1 MLKYKYKYYILR
13 GMKMKLWKLML
24 WLVMAVT
31 LAAWADD
38 SDVNP
43 ESDGGEGEADSE
55 EVSSG
60 GDLSVA
66 TSGDVVSLDP
76 HGSNDIPSE
85 LVRNI
90 IFDGLVGFD
99 ADGEVIN
106 QLATD
111 YEQVDEHTWKFN
123 LRDDVTFHDG
133 SEFNAEVVAA
143 NMYRIIDPL
152 RSEEHTSELQSRGH
166 LVCRLLLEKKK
177 KRK

>member
-1 MLKYKYKYYILR
+1 
-13 GMKMKLWKLML
+13 
-24 WLVMAVT
+24 
-31 LAAWADD
+31 
-38 SDVNP
+38 
-43 ESDGGEGEADSE
+43 
-55 EVSSG
+55 
-60 GDLSVA
+60 VA

-76 HGSNDIPSE
+76 HGSDDIPSE

-123 LRDDVTFHDG
+123 LRDDGTFHDG

-152 RSEEHTSELQSRGH
+152 VDSERAF
-166 LVCRLLLEKKK
+166 LLEMVEEVEVVDDYTVNIITEYPYAPLIMNLTNRAGNLLSKTYIDVLLHNATE
-177 KRK
+177 